1 MESGDRALDD
11 AMTAFAQ
18 SAIGGGLPSGVNA
31 LIAEAGRLRERPD
44 EALAL
49 LQRARA
55 AAPRHPVPLIA
66 LYRFYFYGHQL
77 AQARAIGEDALAVAR
92 TALGSNVGDEPLAAA
107 IVTTRYDAA
116 ARFYLFTLKGLVYL
130 NMRLGDFE
138 EARTLLRELRRLDP
152 EDRVGGA
159 LLSHVLDRHETG
171 AGSHDAMDALSAY
184 PTRGWMGTQP

>member
-11 AMTAFAQ
+11 VMTAFAQ
-18 SAIGGGLPSGVNA
+18 RAIGGGLPSGVNA
-31 LIAEAGRLRERPD
+31 LIAEAGRSRERPD

-92 TALGSNVGDEPLAAA
+92 TALGSDLGDEPLATA

-116 ARFYLFTLKGLVYL
+116 ARFYLFTLKGLAYL

-138 EARTLLRELRRLDP
+138 EARMRLRELRRLDP

-159 LLSHVLDRHETG
+159 LLSQVLDRHETG
-171 AGSHDAMDALSAY
+171 VGSDDAMDALSAY
-184 PTRGWMGTQP
+184 PTRGWTGTQP

>member
-1 MESGDRALDD
+1 MESGGRALDN

-18 SAIGGGLPSGVNA
+18 SSIGGGLPSAVNA

-55 AAPRHPVPLIA
+55 AAPRHPAPLIA

-77 AQARAIGEDALAVAR
+77 AEARAIGEDALAVAR
-92 TALGSNVGDEPLAAA
+92 TALGSDSGEEPFPAANVA
-107 IVTTRYDAA
+107 TRYDAA

-138 EARTLLRELRRLDP
+138 GARMLLRELRRLDP

-159 LLSHVLDRHETG
+159 LLSHALDRHETG
-171 AGSHDAMDALSAY
+171 AGSDDAIDALSAY
-184 PTRGWMGTQP
+184 PTRGWTGTQP